1 MHPEWCGRV
10 PTERASPGCVTR
22 VSAVP
27 ALHLTRFSSLRAFG
41 HRDFVHVWSGA
52 LVSNIG
58 TWMETLALGVF
69 VTTVTGRAE
78 ATGTIAAL
86 TYLPAVVLSPV
97 GGALADRF
105 DRRAYLAVGTLVQTL
120 LAGVLTVLAFTGRLS
135 VPAVA
140 VISFLNGCT
149 NTLVNPAFSAL
160 INQVVPPEDLHSA
173 VSLNSAQYNLG
184 RIIGPSLAAVVLATG
199 GPPWALFVNT
209 LSFLAVLVALWR
221 VQPQGRPSSQARE
234 ELWPGICRG
243 ARVASDDAGLF
254 LLMGSTLVI
263 SALVAPFIGLVP
275 VFAIR
280 VFHQGAAA
288 TSLLVAA
295 QGVGAVSAAVMLGP
309 LVERFGRRRVLEW
322 SLLLIGPVAALY
334 WLAPT
339 LHLAA
344 LAIVGLGALYM
355 ASLTGLNTSIQL
367 RVSRELQARISSLY
381 SMMLGVGYAVGV
393 WLQGSLADR
402 VGVRFITVTCA
413 VLFLALGLT
422 LRLLRPRAFE
432 ATEAPNAF
440 FRGGTHGPSSVHLDG
455 PGEL

>member
-1 MHPEWCGRV
+1 M
-10 PTERASPGCVTR
+10 
-22 VSAVP
+22 P

-105 DRRAYLAVGTLVQTL
+105 DRRAYLAVGTLVQAL
-120 LAGVLTVLAFTGRLS
+120 LAGVLTLLAFTGRLS

-149 NTLVNPAFSAL
+149 NTLVNPAFAAL

-199 GPPWALFVNT
+199 GAPWALLVNT

-221 VQPQGRPSSQARE
+221 VKPQGRANAQARE

-243 ARVASDDAGLF
+243 ARVARDDAGLS
-254 LLMGSTLVI
+254 LLMLSTLVI

-280 VFHQGAAA
+280 ELGQGAAA
-288 TSLLVAA
+288 TSLLVTC
-295 QGVGAVSAAVMLGP
+295 QGAGAVT
-309 LVERFGRRRVLEW
+309 
-322 SLLLIGPVAALY
+322 AALCVGTLAELFGQRKLRGYSATTIALLSGVY

-339 LHLAA
+339 LQVAA
-344 LAIVGLGALYM
+344 VCIFFLGANYLILM
-355 ASLTGLNTSIQL
+355 SSLSAACQN
-367 RVSRELQARISSLY
+367 RVPRELQARMGSLY
-381 SMMLGVGYAVGV
+381 SMVLGAGYSLGV
-393 WLQGSLADR
+393 WFQGALADR
-402 VGVRFITVTCA
+402 MHLRFVTIGCSA
-413 VLFLALGLT
+413 IFLALVLT
-422 LRLLRPRAFE
+422 TRLLKPARFENEPLAPAQAEVRPFSDSA
-432 ATEAPNAF
+432 
-440 FRGGTHGPSSVHLDG
+440 H
-455 PGEL
+455 